1 MYHLVLESLSV
12 EDSLHLECNL
22 EISKEYNLINSRLE
36 KICTFHLEM
45 IQRWR
50 VRSNRKSSLSW
61 HEYTAFCG
69 YINTCSPAIRSMT
82 GCFGVLLGS
91 LKPLYCV
98 LRSVSVSA
106 VLVGSLKPETPLYC
120 VLCSQTP
127 NNYLLTS
134 ELFSSIQNFPTFWL
148 EHQLK
153 TFNLLN
159 FWKASILCLSR
170 SS

>member
-1 MYHLVLESLSV
+1 MHAWKKYIHWETGDDSTNNSKSSLYDINRDPPTSRNIEIRV
-12 EDSLHLECNL
+12 ETNIYS
-22 EISKEYNLINSRLE
+22 
-36 KICTFHLEM
+36 M

-69 YINTCSPAIRSMT
+69 YINTRSPAIRSMT
-82 GCFGVLLGS
+82 PCFGVLVGN

-159 FWKASILCLSR
+159 F
-170 SS
+170 